1 MPRRKATGSD
11 IKIPA
16 ELKALGATGA
26 KQVGN
31 KIELT
36 MDTTNLAPKTKR
48 KMASGLVRAGAGA
61 KIVDNDPWMAPY
73 FEGPYSNSARL
84 SVHEKMKRARAYFHS
99 DPLVGK
105 IIEFMKVFSN
115 DGFKNE
121 HSDPKI
127 KKFYDDWAKTVN
139 LELVMSWMF
148 LEYYRSGN
156 VVTYRELVPFEKEF
170 KFMASPYSVDGSNM
184 FSNEAEAYRALAA
197 KSKKKMIPGAYTVM
211 DPISVFVEGNN
222 AFNDN
227 LYFSNDSIKG
237 SNSELVNT
245 KDAMDNVDLR
255 LNNVPSE
262 MRVKHQGSDRVPLS
276 SKNVRR
282 VLRMRQ
288 PYEPYGSVM
297 MERAFAAIHEKN
309 KLRQMDLA
317 MVNSVI
323 NQIVKVTIGN
333 DEFPATPRQLKN
345 LASAFNNIGKSQIIF
360 WNHTLAIEVI
370 RPNTEVLNKEK
381 YERVNEDIRNA
392 FGISEVLTGGGS
404 AKTNFATA
412 FLSLK
417 AFLTNLKEGRKD
429 VLRWVRQEYEDIAQ
443 VMGFD
448 SYPEP
453 TFDQMSLT
461 DEIAE
466 KQIIIQLIDRGVIS
480 YQTAQSRLGYDPD
493 IELQRREE
501 EKPYMEEGILGL
513 KGSPFQ
519 EETDKQAIDEE
530 EEVKENIEIEKNKEP
545 QTKQQEIN
553 QRNRDNNKNVN
564 PSKKIPDKKLPK
576 ETDEHRRQQKDAKT
590 KRAANKIKAKEGRP
604 KTPVG
609 KKPGRRKPPKIKGQQ

>member
-1 MPRRKATGSD
+1 MPRKKSTE
-11 IKIPA
+11 IPIPK
-16 ELKALGATGA
+16 ELKAFGATGA

-36 MDTTNLAPKTKR
+36 MDPTNLSPKAKK
-48 KMASGLVRAGAGA
+48 KMASGLVRAGASA
-61 KIVDNDPWMAPY
+61 NVVDNDPWMAPY
-73 FEGPYSNSARL
+73 FEGAYSNSNRL
-84 SVHEKMKRARAYFHS
+84 NVHDKMKRARAYFNS

-121 HSDPKI
+121 HPDPKI
-127 KKFYDDWAKTVN
+127 KKFYDDWCKAVN
-139 LELVMSWMF
+139 LELIMNWQF

-156 VVTYRELVPFEKEF
+156 VVTYRELVPFEKDF
-170 KFMASPYSVDGSNM
+170 NMSSPYSVDGKSI
-184 FSNEAEAYRALAA
+184 FSSEAEAYRALAA
-197 KSKKKMIPGAYTVM
+197 KSKKKMIPGAYTVL
-211 DPISVFVEGNN
+211 DPLSVFVEGNH
-222 AFNDN
+222 AFNDT
-227 LYFSNDSIKG
+227 LYFKNSTLKG
-237 SNSELVNT
+237 GSEIVNT
-245 KDAMDNVDLR
+245 KDATDNVDLR
-255 LNNVPSE
+255 MNRVPDK
-262 MRVKHQGSDRVPLS
+262 MRIKHQGAENIPLS
-276 SKNVRR
+276 GKNVRR
-282 VLRMRQ
+282 ILRMRQ

-333 DEFPATPRQLKN
+333 DDYPATPRQLKN
-345 LASAFNNIGKSQIIF
+345 LAGAFNNIGKSQIIF
-360 WNHTLAIEVI
+360 WNHTLNIEVI

-417 AFLTNLKEGRKD
+417 AFLTNLKDGRKD

-448 SYPEP
+448 SIPEP

-480 YQTAQSRLGYDPD
+480 YQSAQSRLGYDPD
-493 IELQRREE
+493 IELERRKE
-501 EKPYMEEGILGL
+501 EKQYMDEGILGL

-519 EETDKQAIDEE
+519 EEVDKQAIDEE
-530 EEVKENIEIEKNKEP
+530 EEVKDNVEIEKNKEP
-545 QTKQQEIN
+545 MTKEQETN
-553 QRNRDNNKNVN
+553 QRNRDNNKAKN
-564 PSKKIPDKKLPK
+564 PSKKVPDKKMPK
-576 ETDEHRRQQKDAKT
+576 ENDEHRRQQKDAKT
-590 KRAANKIKAKEGRP
+590 KRAVKAIKAKEGRP
-604 KTPVG
+604 KTPSG
-609 KKPGRRKPPKIKGQQ
+609 KKPGRRKSPKIKGQK